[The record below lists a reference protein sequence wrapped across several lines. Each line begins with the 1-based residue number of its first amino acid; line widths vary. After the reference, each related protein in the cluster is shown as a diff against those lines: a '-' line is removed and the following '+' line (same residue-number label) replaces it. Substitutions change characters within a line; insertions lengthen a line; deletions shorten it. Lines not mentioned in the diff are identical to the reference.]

1 MAMYIDS
8 KVRTGLNIFVH
19 LNLTTDGHLISTK
32 LVEEP
37 KNQHV
42 SKHCISHVCYDML
55 HIIYMTCIYIYIY
68 MLSDAGVAC
77 VLY

>member
-1 MAMYIDS
+1 MAVYTNS

-19 LNLTTDGHLISTK
+19 LNLPTDGHLISTK

-37 KNQHV
+37 KNQYV
-42 SKHCISHVCYDML
+42 SKHCISYVCYDML
-55 HIIYMTCIYIYIY
+55 RMYVY